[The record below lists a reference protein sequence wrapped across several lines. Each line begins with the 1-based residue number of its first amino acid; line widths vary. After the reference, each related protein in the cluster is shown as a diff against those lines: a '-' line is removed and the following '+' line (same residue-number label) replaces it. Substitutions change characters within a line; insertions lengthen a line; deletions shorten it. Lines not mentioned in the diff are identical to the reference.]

1 MKTLT
6 STTPR
11 KPSRVELLEN
21 ECRALRSAIFRT
33 AHLSEF
39 RPLAWTG
46 GESPRKPSARSLPEI
61 AYARALFRQ
70 QVNTWRNYWKDSPD
84 RDTLRT
90 FYRRAVADS
99 FATFRG
105 ALNG

>member
-1 MKTLT
+1 MKTLA
-6 STTPR
+6 STPR

-33 AHLSEF
+33 AHLQEF

-46 GESPRKPSARSLPEI
+46 GESPRKPSARSLPEV
-61 AYARALFRQ
+61 AYAKALFRQ
-70 QVNTWRNYWKDSPD
+70 QLNTFCAYWKELPD

-90 FYRRAVADS
+90 FYRRAVYDS